1 MATNLQQEFCKLRDT
16 YIEKQFGRLNEMQRA
31 AVFTTSGPLL
41 ILAGAGS
48 GKTTVLVNRIANLI
62 RFGSAHGSSWT
73 PREVTED
80 DVKALRTALM
90 TGTDAPGW
98 LDGMLRK
105 DAVRSWNVM
114 AITFTNKAAGELKE
128 RLRNMLGGEEGD
140 EVFAS
145 TFHSACV
152 RILRRWAEEIGY
164 PRSFTIYDTDDSQR
178 VMKTVYKELSVDDK
192 FFPVKSA
199 INQMSRWKDQLVSPA
214 EALQTPAKDTKGAL
228 AARVYA
234 AYEKKLK
241 EAGAFDFDDL
251 IYQTVQ
257 LLAEHKEVRD
267 FYQNKY
273 RYLLVDEYQDT
284 SVAQFRLVSLLT
296 GPEKNIC
303 VVGDDDQSIYRFR
316 GATIENI
323 LNFERVYPGT
333 KTIRLE
339 QNYRSTSNIL
349 NAANCVIQHNTE
361 RKGKTLWTQ
370 NGEGDKVQVYTAE
383 NEQDEASHIADIIG
397 QHLREGGHLADHAVL
412 YRMNAQSAPLE
423 SYFTRA
429 GIPHKIVGGQRFN
442 DRKEVKDIHSYMS
455 IVANPRDD
463 VRLRRIINEP
473 ARKIGATTID
483 VIADLAGQ
491 EGVSMLEIIRHADQ
505 YAKLSRAIA
514 PLYKFYQI
522 YERLQDSLEN
532 KTLDEFASDVIEI
545 TGYKAMLE
553 ADAAKGHEDAADRL
567 QNLGQLV
574 NNVKNYCDQ
583 QGEEASLEGYLEDI
597 ALISDIDN
605 YNESADQVVL
615 MTIHSAKGLEFPY
628 VFLIGME
635 EGVFPSEMSKYSE
648 ADLEEERRLAY
659 VGITRAKKELYISNS
674 VTRML
679 YGRTQRNEPSRF
691 LREIEPEYLEET
703 RSPVL
708 EQRSRLGGWG
718 SSYSDTVPGGASG
731 YSGASGWGR
740 GSASYGS
747 YGGSTG
753 YGNRSGYLNREYNA
767 GESRG
772 FGSGYAGRGSSSSG
786 YGSSY
791 GSRSGSVGGSGGF
804 GSGYSR
810 PATPETPA
818 KQINFT
824 GTPAVKTNAN
834 TTKHYEP
841 GDVVEHKVF
850 GRGTVVAVKPAAGD
864 QIVEIRFEKV
874 GVKKTMA
881 NFAPLTKIT
890 EEREYDDRSID
901 RPHPGAGKGGG
912 RSGQALLLRCPYHR
926 PAGRAG

>member
-267 FYQNKY
+267 FYQSKY

-740 GSASYGS
+740 GSSSYGS

-810 PATPETPA
+810 PAVPKTPA
-818 KQINFT
+818 KQIDFT
-824 GTPAVKTNAN
+824 GTPAAKTNAN

-874 GVKKTMA
+874 GIKKTMA

-890 EEREYDDRSID
+890 EE
-901 RPHPGAGKGGG
+901 
-912 RSGQALLLRCPYHR
+912 
-926 PAGRAG
+926 

>member
-90 TGTDAPGW
+90 TDTDAPGW

-718 SSYSDTVPGGASG
+718 SNYSDTVPGGASG

-740 GSASYGS
+740 GSSSYGS

-791 GSRSGSVGGSGGF
+791 GSHSGSVGGPGGF

-810 PATPETPA
+810 PAVPKTPA
-818 KQINFT
+818 KQIDFT
-824 GTPAVKTNAN
+824 GTPAAKTNAN

-890 EEREYDDRSID
+890 EE
-901 RPHPGAGKGGG
+901 
-912 RSGQALLLRCPYHR
+912 
-926 PAGRAG
+926 

>member
-659 VGITRAKKELYISNS
+659 VGITRAKKELYISSS

-772 FGSGYAGRGSSSSG
+772 FGSGYAGRGSASSG

-824 GTPAVKTNAN
+824 GTPAAKTNAN

-874 GVKKTMA
+874 GIKKTMA

-890 EEREYDDRSID
+890 EE
-901 RPHPGAGKGGG
+901 
-912 RSGQALLLRCPYHR
+912 
-926 PAGRAG
+926 

>member
-708 EQRSRLGGWG
+708 EQRSHLGGWG

-740 GSASYGS
+740 GSSSYGS

-791 GSRSGSVGGSGGF
+791 GSHSGSVGGPGGF

-810 PATPETPA
+810 PAVPKTPA
-818 KQINFT
+818 KQIDFT
-824 GTPAVKTNAN
+824 GTPAAKTNAK

-874 GVKKTMA
+874 GIKKTMA

-890 EEREYDDRSID
+890 EE
-901 RPHPGAGKGGG
+901 
-912 RSGQALLLRCPYHR
+912 
-926 PAGRAG
+926 

>member
-98 LDGMLRK
+98 LDVMLRK

-128 RLRNMLGGEEGD
+128 RLRNMLGGEDGD

-740 GSASYGS
+740 GSSSYGS

-791 GSRSGSVGGSGGF
+791 GSHSGSVGGPGGF
-804 GSGYSR
+804 GSGYGR
-810 PATPETPA
+810 PAAPKTPA

-824 GTPAVKTNAN
+824 GTPTTKTNAN

-874 GVKKTMA
+874 GIKKTMA

-890 EEREYDDRSID
+890 EE
-901 RPHPGAGKGGG
+901 
-912 RSGQALLLRCPYHR
+912 
-926 PAGRAG
+926 

>member
-90 TGTDAPGW
+90 TDTDAPGW

-718 SSYSDTVPGGASG
+718 GNYSDTVPGGASG

-740 GSASYGS
+740 GSSSYGS

-791 GSRSGSVGGSGGF
+791 GSHSGSVGGSGGF

-810 PATPETPA
+810 PAVPKTPA

-824 GTPAVKTNAN
+824 GTLATKTNAN

-874 GVKKTMA
+874 GIKKTMA

-890 EEREYDDRSID
+890 EE
-901 RPHPGAGKGGG
+901 
-912 RSGQALLLRCPYHR
+912 
-926 PAGRAG
+926 

>member
-257 LLAEHKEVRD
+257 LLAEYKEVRD

-284 SVAQFRLVSLLT
+284 SVAQFRLVRLLT

-718 SSYSDTVPGGASG
+718 SNYSDTVPGGASG

-740 GSASYGS
+740 GSSSYGS

-791 GSRSGSVGGSGGF
+791 GSHSGSVGGPGGF

-810 PATPETPA
+810 PAAPKTPA
-818 KQINFT
+818 KQISFT
-824 GTPAVKTNAN
+824 GAPAAKTNAN

-874 GVKKTMA
+874 GIKKTMA

-890 EEREYDDRSID
+890 EE
-901 RPHPGAGKGGG
+901 
-912 RSGQALLLRCPYHR
+912 
-926 PAGRAG
+926 

>member
-1 MATNLQQEFCKLRDT
+1 
-16 YIEKQFGRLNEMQRA
+16 
-31 AVFTTSGPLL
+31 
-41 ILAGAGS
+41 
-48 GKTTVLVNRIANLI
+48 
-62 RFGSAHGSSWT
+62 
-73 PREVTED
+73 
-80 DVKALRTALM
+80 
-90 TGTDAPGW
+90 
-98 LDGMLRK
+98 
-105 DAVRSWNVM
+105 
-114 AITFTNKAAGELKE
+114 
-128 RLRNMLGGEEGD
+128 
-140 EVFAS
+140 
-145 TFHSACV
+145 
-152 RILRRWAEEIGY
+152 
-164 PRSFTIYDTDDSQR
+164 
-178 VMKTVYKELSVDDK
+178 
-192 FFPVKSA
+192 
-199 INQMSRWKDQLVSPA
+199 
-214 EALQTPAKDTKGAL
+214 
-228 AARVYA
+228 
-234 AYEKKLK
+234 
-241 EAGAFDFDDL
+241 
-251 IYQTVQ
+251 
-257 LLAEHKEVRD
+257 
-267 FYQNKY
+267 
-273 RYLLVDEYQDT
+273 
-284 SVAQFRLVSLLT
+284 
-296 GPEKNIC
+296 
-303 VVGDDDQSIYRFR
+303 
-316 GATIENI
+316 
-323 LNFERVYPGT
+323 
-333 KTIRLE
+333 
-339 QNYRSTSNIL
+339 
-349 NAANCVIQHNTE
+349 
-361 RKGKTLWTQ
+361 
-370 NGEGDKVQVYTAE
+370 
-383 NEQDEASHIADIIG
+383 
-397 QHLREGGHLADHAVL
+397 
-412 YRMNAQSAPLE
+412 MNAQSAPLE

-583 QGEEASLEGYLEDI
+583 HGEEASLEGYLEDI

-731 YSGASGWGR
+731 YSGASGCGR
-740 GSASYGS
+740 GSSS

-791 GSRSGSVGGSGGF
+791 GSHSGSVGGSGGF

-810 PATPETPA
+810 PAVPKTPA
-818 KQINFT
+818 KHISFT
-824 GTPAVKTNAN
+824 GAPVLQSVKAVSIEDYKV
-834 TTKHYEP
+834 
-841 GDVVEHKVF
+841 GDVVSHRAF
-850 GRGTVVAVKPAAGD
+850 GKGEVTAVDSSHGDVIVVVRFQNTGT
-864 QIVEIRFEKV
+864 
-874 GVKKTMA
+874 KKMMA
-881 NFAPLTKIT
+881 NSPLLKKIT
-890 EEREYDDRSID
+890 EE
-901 RPHPGAGKGGG
+901 
-912 RSGQALLLRCPYHR
+912 
-926 PAGRAG
+926 

>member
-1 MATNLQQEFCKLRDT
+1 
-16 YIEKQFGRLNEMQRA
+16 
-31 AVFTTSGPLL
+31 
-41 ILAGAGS
+41 
-48 GKTTVLVNRIANLI
+48 
-62 RFGSAHGSSWT
+62 
-73 PREVTED
+73 
-80 DVKALRTALM
+80 
-90 TGTDAPGW
+90 
-98 LDGMLRK
+98 
-105 DAVRSWNVM
+105 
-114 AITFTNKAAGELKE
+114 
-128 RLRNMLGGEEGD
+128 
-140 EVFAS
+140 
-145 TFHSACV
+145 
-152 RILRRWAEEIGY
+152 
-164 PRSFTIYDTDDSQR
+164 
-178 VMKTVYKELSVDDK
+178 
-192 FFPVKSA
+192 
-199 INQMSRWKDQLVSPA
+199 
-214 EALQTPAKDTKGAL
+214 
-228 AARVYA
+228 
-234 AYEKKLK
+234 
-241 EAGAFDFDDL
+241 
-251 IYQTVQ
+251 
-257 LLAEHKEVRD
+257 
-267 FYQNKY
+267 
-273 RYLLVDEYQDT
+273 
-284 SVAQFRLVSLLT
+284 
-296 GPEKNIC
+296 
-303 VVGDDDQSIYRFR
+303 
-316 GATIENI
+316 
-323 LNFERVYPGT
+323 
-333 KTIRLE
+333 
-339 QNYRSTSNIL
+339 
-349 NAANCVIQHNTE
+349 
-361 RKGKTLWTQ
+361 
-370 NGEGDKVQVYTAE
+370 
-383 NEQDEASHIADIIG
+383 
-397 QHLREGGHLADHAVL
+397 
-412 YRMNAQSAPLE
+412 MNAQSAPLE

-455 IVANPRDD
+455 VVANPRDD

-740 GSASYGS
+740 GSSS

-753 YGNRSGYLNREYNA
+753 YGNHSGYLNREYNA

-772 FGSGYAGRGSSSSG
+772 FGSGYAGRGSSSSS

-818 KQINFT
+818 KQIDFT
-824 GTPAVKTNAN
+824 GTPAAKTNAN

-890 EEREYDDRSID
+890 EE
-901 RPHPGAGKGGG
+901 
-912 RSGQALLLRCPYHR
+912 
-926 PAGRAG
+926 

>member
-1 MATNLQQEFCKLRDT
+1 MATDLTQEFCALRDT
-16 YIEKQFGRLNEMQRA
+16 YIEKQFGRLNDMQRQ
-31 AVFTTSGPLL
+31 AVFTTDGPLL

-62 RFGSAHGSSWT
+62 RFGSAHGSRQT
-73 PREVTED
+73 PRPATED
-80 DVKALRTALM
+80 DVKALRNAIM
-90 TGTDAPGW
+90 TGTAAPGW
-98 LDGMLRK
+98 LDGMLRQN
-105 DAVRSWNVM
+105 AVRSWNVM

-128 RLRNMLGGEEGD
+128 RLRRMLGGEEGD

-178 VMKTVYKELSVDDK
+178 VMKAVYKELGLDEKSVAIK
-192 FFPVKSA
+192 TA
-199 INQMSRWKDQLVSPA
+199 INMMSARKDQMVGPTD
-214 EALQTPAKDTKGAL
+214 ALKDPTLGIEGKYDRYKCEIS
-228 AARVYA
+228 ARAYA

-257 LLAEHKEVRD
+257 LLAEHKDVRD

-296 GPEKNIC
+296 GPERNIC

-323 LNFERVYPGT
+323 LNFEKLYPGT

-361 RKGKTLWTQ
+361 RKGKTLWTD

-383 NEQDEASHIADIIG
+383 NEQDEASHIADVIG
-397 QHLREGGHLADHAVL
+397 QHLKAGGHLADHAIL
-412 YRMNAQSAPLE
+412 YRMNAQSAPIE

-473 ARKIGATTID
+473 ARKIGATTVE

-491 EGVSMLEIIRHADQ
+491 EGVSMLDIISHADQ
-505 YAKLSRAIA
+505 YAKLSRAVM
-514 PLYKFYQI
+514 PLLKFWQI
-522 YERLQDSLEN
+522 YQRLQDSLETR
-532 KTLDEFASDVIEI
+532 TLDEFAADVIEL

-583 QGEEASLEGYLEDI
+583 HGEEATLEGYLEDI
-597 ALISDIDN
+597 ALISDIDS

-674 VTRML
+674 VSRML

-691 LREIEPEYLEET
+691 LREIEPEYIEET

-708 EQRSRLGGWG
+708 EQRSRFGGWG
-718 SSYSDTVPGGASG
+718 DSYSDTVPGGASG
-731 YSGASGWGR
+731 YSGPSGWGR
-740 GSASYGS
+740 SAG
-747 YGGSTG
+747 G
-753 YGNRSGYLNREYNA
+753 YGNGYSAGSRSGYLNREYNA

-772 FGSGYAGRGSSSSG
+772 FGSAYANRGGSTGGYGSG
-786 YGSSY
+786 YGRSGGSTGY
-791 GSRSGSVGGSGGF
+791 GSQYGSGNY
-804 GSGYSR
+804 SGAARKKAEKHIS
-810 PATPETPA
+810 
-818 KQINFT
+818 FT
-824 GTPAVKTNAN
+824 GAPAQKPASAGP
-834 TTKHYEP
+834 KHYEP
-841 GDVVEHKVF
+841 GDIVEHKVF
-850 GRGTVVAVKPAAGD
+850 GRGQVVAVKPAAGD
-864 QIVEIRFEKV
+864 QIVEINFEKV
-874 GVKKTMA
+874 GIKKTMA

-890 EEREYDDRSID
+890 AEE
-901 RPHPGAGKGGG
+901 
-912 RSGQALLLRCPYHR
+912 
-926 PAGRAG
+926 

>member
-257 LLAEHKEVRD
+257 LLAEHKEARD

-740 GSASYGS
+740 GSSSYGS

-810 PATPETPA
+810 PATPETSA

-824 GTPAVKTNAN
+824 GTPAAKTNAN

-890 EEREYDDRSID
+890 EE
-901 RPHPGAGKGGG
+901 
-912 RSGQALLLRCPYHR
+912 
-926 PAGRAG
+926 

>member
-90 TGTDAPGW
+90 TGTDAPSW

-257 LLAEHKEVRD
+257 LLAEHKEARD

-753 YGNRSGYLNREYNA
+753 YGNHSGYLNREYNA

-824 GTPAVKTNAN
+824 GTPAAKTNAN

-874 GVKKTMA
+874 GIKKTMA

-890 EEREYDDRSID
+890 EE
-901 RPHPGAGKGGG
+901 
-912 RSGQALLLRCPYHR
+912 
-926 PAGRAG
+926 

>member
-349 NAANCVIQHNTE
+349 NAANCVIQHNME

-731 YSGASGWGR
+731 YSGTSGWGR
-740 GSASYGS
+740 GSSSYGS

-791 GSRSGSVGGSGGF
+791 GSHSGSVGGPGGF

-810 PATPETPA
+810 PAAPETRA

-824 GTPAVKTNAN
+824 GTPTAKTNAN
-834 TTKHYEP
+834 TKKHYEP

-874 GVKKTMA
+874 GIKKTMA

-890 EEREYDDRSID
+890 EE
-901 RPHPGAGKGGG
+901 
-912 RSGQALLLRCPYHR
+912 
-926 PAGRAG
+926 

>member
-80 DVKALRTALM
+80 DVKALRIALM

-740 GSASYGS
+740 GSSSYGG

-753 YGNRSGYLNREYNA
+753 YGNHSGYLNREYNA

-772 FGSGYAGRGSSSSG
+772 FGSGYAGRGSASSG

-791 GSRSGSVGGSGGF
+791 GSHSGSVGGSGGF

-810 PATPETPA
+810 PAIPETPA

-824 GTPAVKTNAN
+824 GTSAAKTNAN

-874 GVKKTMA
+874 GIKKTMA

-890 EEREYDDRSID
+890 EE
-901 RPHPGAGKGGG
+901 
-912 RSGQALLLRCPYHR
+912 
-926 PAGRAG
+926 

>member
-98 LDGMLRK
+98 LDGMLRQ

-740 GSASYGS
+740 GSSSYGS

-824 GTPAVKTNAN
+824 GMPAAKTNAN

-890 EEREYDDRSID
+890 EE
-901 RPHPGAGKGGG
+901 
-912 RSGQALLLRCPYHR
+912 
-926 PAGRAG
+926 

>member
-257 LLAEHKEVRD
+257 LLAEHKEARD

-483 VIADLAGQ
+483 VIADLAEQ

-791 GSRSGSVGGSGGF
+791 GSRSGSVGGPGGF

-824 GTPAVKTNAN
+824 GTPAAKTNAN

-841 GDVVEHKVF
+841 GDMVEHKVF

-890 EEREYDDRSID
+890 EE
-901 RPHPGAGKGGG
+901 
-912 RSGQALLLRCPYHR
+912 
-926 PAGRAG
+926 

>member
-62 RFGSAHGSSWT
+62 RFGAAHGSSWT

-241 EAGAFDFDDL
+241 EVGAFDFDDL

-740 GSASYGS
+740 GSSSYGN

-791 GSRSGSVGGSGGF
+791 GSHSGSVGGPGGF

-810 PATPETPA
+810 PTVPKTPA

-824 GTPAVKTNAN
+824 GTPAAKTNAN
-834 TTKHYEP
+834 TKKHYEP

-874 GVKKTMA
+874 GIKKTMA

-890 EEREYDDRSID
+890 EE
-901 RPHPGAGKGGG
+901 
-912 RSGQALLLRCPYHR
+912 
-926 PAGRAG
+926 

>member
-257 LLAEHKEVRD
+257 LLAEHKEARD

-740 GSASYGS
+740 GSSSYGS

-824 GTPAVKTNAN
+824 GTPAAKTNAN

-874 GVKKTMA
+874 GIKKTMA

-890 EEREYDDRSID
+890 EE
-901 RPHPGAGKGGG
+901 
-912 RSGQALLLRCPYHR
+912 
-926 PAGRAG
+926 

>member
-718 SSYSDTVPGGASG
+718 SNYSDTVPGGASG

-740 GSASYGS
+740 GSSSYGS

-772 FGSGYAGRGSSSSG
+772 FGSGYAGRGNSSSG

-791 GSRSGSVGGSGGF
+791 GSHSGSVGGSGGF

-824 GTPAVKTNAN
+824 GTPAAKTNAN

-841 GDVVEHKVF
+841 GDVVDHKVF

-874 GVKKTMA
+874 GIKKTMA

-890 EEREYDDRSID
+890 EE
-901 RPHPGAGKGGG
+901 
-912 RSGQALLLRCPYHR
+912 
-926 PAGRAG
+926 

>member
-583 QGEEASLEGYLEDI
+583 HGEEASLEGYLEDI

-718 SSYSDTVPGGASG
+718 SNYSDTVPGGASG

-740 GSASYGS
+740 GSSSYGS

-791 GSRSGSVGGSGGF
+791 GSHSGSVGGSGGF

-810 PATPETPA
+810 PAVPKTPA

-824 GTPAVKTNAN
+824 GTPAAKTNAN

-874 GVKKTMA
+874 GIKKTMA

-890 EEREYDDRSID
+890 EE
-901 RPHPGAGKGGG
+901 
-912 RSGQALLLRCPYHR
+912 
-926 PAGRAG
+926 

>member
-740 GSASYGS
+740 SSSSYGS

-791 GSRSGSVGGSGGF
+791 GSHSGSVGGSGGF

-810 PATPETPA
+810 PAVPKTPA

-824 GTPAVKTNAN
+824 GTLAAKTNAN

-874 GVKKTMA
+874 GIKKTMA

-890 EEREYDDRSID
+890 EE
-901 RPHPGAGKGGG
+901 
-912 RSGQALLLRCPYHR
+912 
-926 PAGRAG
+926 

>member
-73 PREVTED
+73 PREVTEE

-740 GSASYGS
+740 GSSSYGS

-786 YGSSY
+786 YGSDY
-791 GSRSGSVGGSGGF
+791 SGSASSSGGF

-810 PATPETPA
+810 PAVPKTPA
-818 KQINFT
+818 KQISFT
-824 GTPAVKTNAN
+824 GTPTAKTNAN
-834 TTKHYEP
+834 TTKRYEP

-874 GVKKTMA
+874 GIKKTMA

-890 EEREYDDRSID
+890 EE
-901 RPHPGAGKGGG
+901 
-912 RSGQALLLRCPYHR
+912 
-926 PAGRAG
+926 

>member
-257 LLAEHKEVRD
+257 LLAEHKEARD

-740 GSASYGS
+740 GSSSYGS

-824 GTPAVKTNAN
+824 GTPTAKINAN

-890 EEREYDDRSID
+890 EE
-901 RPHPGAGKGGG
+901 
-912 RSGQALLLRCPYHR
+912 
-926 PAGRAG
+926 

>member
-740 GSASYGS
+740 GSSSYGS

-786 YGSSY
+786 YGSGY
-791 GSRSGSVGGSGGF
+791 SGSASSSGGF

-810 PATPETPA
+810 PAVPKTPA
-818 KQINFT
+818 KQIDFT
-824 GTPAVKTNAN
+824 GTLATKTNAN

-841 GDVVEHKVF
+841 GDVVDHKVF

-874 GVKKTMA
+874 GIKKTMA

-890 EEREYDDRSID
+890 EE
-901 RPHPGAGKGGG
+901 
-912 RSGQALLLRCPYHR
+912 
-926 PAGRAG
+926 